1 MLLLTI
7 FKDFTVRL
15 DFFCLNTKDT
25 HQILLVR
32 NFYVRKVT
40 NHFDCASSFR
50 TSFTFGLYLV
60 IFLFQIDRLMELYF
74 KYQRR
79 VQDADVKIERELE
92 VSFTV
97 CLYVQTSPKEKLI
110 HFL

>member
-1 MLLLTI
+1 M
-7 FKDFTVRL
+7 
-15 DFFCLNTKDT
+15 
-25 HQILLVR
+25 
-32 NFYVRKVT
+32 
-40 NHFDCASSFR
+40 
-50 TSFTFGLYLV
+50 

>member
-1 MLLLTI
+1 M
-7 FKDFTVRL
+7 
-15 DFFCLNTKDT
+15 
-25 HQILLVR
+25 
-32 NFYVRKVT
+32 
-40 NHFDCASSFR
+40 
-50 TSFTFGLYLV
+50 

-110 HFL
+110 HFLWVYSYDSPSKLKKMFDCDALRDLVPFVRFKKREKHPWRSVNFGKVAGWSQQLY